1 LCRTPIR
8 PFLAFQDSLFDTI
21 QVRSNMDFGVTFPT
35 IQFYANKHNS
45 KSDRWIKLKLY
56 QKIPE
61 VCFYVRV
68 NFQVNQRYEKT
79 CDIGQNR
86 LYEFCYLI
94 PFDI

>member
-1 LCRTPIR
+1 
-8 PFLAFQDSLFDTI
+8 
-21 QVRSNMDFGVTFPT
+21 
-35 IQFYANKHNS
+35 
-45 KSDRWIKLKLY
+45 LKLY